1 MDEQNDDEQ
10 REQRSQDASQQ
21 PELTPSQNEQPF
33 PAHPAGWEETWVLV
47 AESLCSHLA
56 PRGSRQSD
64 TVIALL
70 FRDAD
75 EKVRTGAPMPAQPGR

>member
-1 MDEQNDDEQ
+1 
-10 REQRSQDASQQ
+10 
-21 PELTPSQNEQPF
+21 
-33 PAHPAGWEETWVLV
+33 V